1 MLEDT
6 DVASAADS
14 VEEGVAGAVRNAD
27 GDGHASRVVRV
38 ELVASVADAADGVVV
53 GVGGAL
59 RNLLASS
66 SDVLGTLNAD
76 AGLESIVVPFVVVA
90 VGSEV
95 ALDAVSVN
103 VSAVAEPALAGNT
116 VVGLVGAAPSAGSEN
131 PEVVVVAV
139 ALSVLEVSV
148 DPAVLVAGAASVD
161 DSVPG
166 VANAA
171 VGTFVPV
178 TVERTNLG
186 RSALSVDD
194 GLAVL
199 ADALSVDVGRS

>member
-6 DVASAADS
+6 DVAGAADS
-14 VEEGVAGAVRNAD
+14 VEEGVAGAVRNGD

-95 ALDAVSVN
+95 ALDAVSVD

>member
-1 MLEDT
+1 M
-6 DVASAADS
+6 
-14 VEEGVAGAVRNAD
+14 
-27 GDGHASRVVRV
+27 
-38 ELVASVADAADGVVV
+38 
-53 GVGGAL
+53 
-59 RNLLASS
+59 
-66 SDVLGTLNAD
+66 NAD

>member
-14 VEEGVAGAVRNAD
+14 VEEGVAGAVRNGD
-27 GDGHASRVVRV
+27 GDGHTSRVVRV

-95 ALDAVSVN
+95 ALDAVSVD